1 MRAARPEE
9 TAVFDSI
16 IDPTIG
22 PAADSNQDQA
32 ALAAR
37 PPGLSGLRLG
47 LLANTKR
54 NAEQF
59 LDQVGRLLG
68 EQYGM
73 TTVVA
78 TKKPNIVDT
87 APEETLEQLRAECDV
102 VVTGVGDC
110 GSCSA
115 SAVADGLLLERS
127 GVPAVVICS
136 DAFMVSA
143 DAMADLRGAPGYRYV
158 TTQHP
163 VANLTQDGVRERARQ
178 AIPGIVALLTEPALT
193 PAP

>member
-1 MRAARPEE
+1 M
-9 TAVFDSI
+9 FDSI

-22 PAADSNQDQA
+22 PAAGPGPGRA
-32 ALAAR
+32 ALAER
-37 PPGLSGLRLG
+37 PASLSGLRLG

-59 LDQVGRLLG
+59 LDQVGKLLAA
-68 EQYGM
+68 QYR
-73 TTVVA
+73 VQSVLA
-78 TKKPNIVDT
+78 AKKPSITDT
-87 APEETLEQLRAECDV
+87 APEQILDDLRAGCDI

-115 SAVADGLLLERS
+115 SAVADGLLLEQA

-143 DAMADLRGAPGYRYV
+143 DAMADLRGASGYRYV
-158 TTQHP
+158 TTPHP
-163 VANLTQDGVRERARQ
+163 VASLTPDGVHERARQ
-178 AIPGIVALLTEPALT
+178 ALPQIVALLTRPAMAAS
-193 PAP
+193 P